1 MRTMTDSMT
10 LQPVKVFLCIALLV
24 SLVACAST
32 HQNRTET
39 PSAEAGNIG
48 AEDKWGIRLE
58 SIRLTAA
65 GYMIDLRYRV
75 TDPETAAPLL
85 KRGMGIKRYVIV
97 ERSGAVLHIPET
109 AKLGALRSAVSVPE
123 MVKKDRIYGA
133 LFANP
138 GRHVKQ
144 GDRVTVVLGDFK
156 AENLTVN

>member
-1 MRTMTDSMT
+1 MTNSVI
-10 LQPVKVFLCIALLV
+10 LQPLKVFLGIAILV

-32 HQNRTET
+32 HQNRTENST
-39 PSAEAGNIG
+39 AETSNVSAG
-48 AEDKWGIRLE
+48 DKWGIQLE

-85 KRGMGIKRYVIV
+85 NRGIKRYVIV
-97 ERSGAVLHIPET
+97 ERSGAVLRIPET
-109 AKLGALRSAVSVPE
+109 EKLGALRSTVSVPE
-123 MVKKDRIYGA
+123 MVKRDRVYGA

-144 GDRVTVVLGDFK
+144 GDRVTVVLGDFR